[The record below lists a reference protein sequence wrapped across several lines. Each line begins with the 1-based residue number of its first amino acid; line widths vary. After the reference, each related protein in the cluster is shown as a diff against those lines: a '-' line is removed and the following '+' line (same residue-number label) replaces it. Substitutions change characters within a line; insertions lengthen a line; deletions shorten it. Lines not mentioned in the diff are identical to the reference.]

1 MRQPLPNDH
10 RPDLREL
17 GGQETIAALR
27 EAMALAIA
35 RDAAEFARFE
45 AGETI
50 RDYVVQPDQVHH
62 MIYLVAY
69 DIADPGRLRRVAKA
83 CENFG
88 VRVEK
93 SVFQCDLPPERFQKL
108 WCKLIDLIREDE
120 DAVIAYRLCASCLRE
135 VESMGIV
142 PRLEKPI
149 CYIL

>member
-1 MRQPLPNDH
+1 MPAPLPKGH
-10 RPDLREL
+10 DLSRLET
-17 GGQETIAALR
+17 GGEDSLAALR
-27 EAMALAIA
+27 LAMVQAIA
-35 RDAAEFARFE
+35 MDTIEISRFE
-45 AGETI
+45 TGETI

-69 DIADPGRLRRVAKA
+69 DIANPSRLRQVAKA
-83 CENFG
+83 CQNFG

-108 WCKLIDLIREDE
+108 WCRLIDIIQEDE

-142 PRLEKPI
+142 TRVEKPI